1 MCARR
6 LRNIALALV
15 LALLV
20 PGRAW
25 ATITFLDEVTATAAA
40 HWSDGTHTMAWDSA
54 PTSGQLAVACGLM
67 LTVATSFVTPTA
79 SNITFNGPSAV
90 ATIDGTT
97 DATVACFSGV
107 ATGTVGDVT
116 MTTGATT
123 AQAGTMRLLSF
134 SSSTGFTSLGSVT
147 PCQENVTAATQHDA
161 GCSGL
166 LTESGRNSVII
177 GLNGITAAGSALT
190 LDSTYTALT
199 GITDQMAFGYYLTSG
214 QETQDFV
221 STTAGNRNSATIQFA
236 IAEDAAAGGGAV
248 CTMSLLGVGC

>member
-6 LRNIALALV
+6 LRKVALALV
-15 LALLV
+15 LALLL

-25 ATITFLDEVTATAAA
+25 AAITFIDEVTATATT

-54 PTSGQLAVACGLM
+54 PTSGQLGVVCALM

-79 SNITFNGPSAV
+79 TNITFNGPGAV
-90 ATIDGTT
+90 ATFDGTT
-97 DATVACFSGV
+97 DVTVQCWSGV

-116 MTTGATT
+116 LTTAATTG
-123 AQAGTMRLLSF
+123 QAGTMRLLSF
-134 SSSTGFTSLGSVT
+134 SSSTGFTSLGSAT
-147 PCQENVTAATQHDA
+147 PCQESASASTQHDA

-166 LTESGRNSVII
+166 LTESGRNSVIV
-177 GLNGITAAGSALT
+177 GLNGITSAGAALT
-190 LDSTYTALT
+190 LDATYTALT
-199 GITDQMAFGYYLTSG
+199 GIGEQMTFGYYLTTG

-221 STTAGNRNSATIQFA
+221 STSASNRNSVTIQFA
-236 IAEDAAAGGGAV
+236 IAEDAPAAGGT